1 MELNLDKISYD
12 GKWFDFG
19 NGRLKIRTYP
29 VSKQNFVMKD
39 GNIIFLGEQSF
50 DKFKHCLVDWD
61 NYVKAGTEEKI
72 ILTEEV
78 KRKVYDFRIGLTA
91 IDDKELSISDF
102 VITKADELFKEMVE
116 AEKN

>member
-1 MELNLDKISYD
+1 MELALDKISYD

-29 VSKQNFVMKD
+29 ASRQNFTMKD
-39 GNIIFLGEQSF
+39 GNIVFLGEQSF

-61 NYVKAGTEEKI
+61 NYVKPGTQEKI
-72 ILTEEV
+72 ILTDEV
-78 KRKVYDFRIGLTA
+78 KRKVFDFRLGLTVV
-91 IDDKELSISDF
+91 DDKELSIADF
-102 VITKADELFKEMVE
+102 VLLKADELFKEMAE